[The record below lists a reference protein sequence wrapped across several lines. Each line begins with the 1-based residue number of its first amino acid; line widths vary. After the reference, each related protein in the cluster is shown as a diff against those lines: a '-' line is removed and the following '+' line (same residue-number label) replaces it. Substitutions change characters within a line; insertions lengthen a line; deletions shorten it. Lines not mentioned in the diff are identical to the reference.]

1 MSDAGGAQKRPA
13 LRGGPSLARGG
24 VAPRSQSPALLPR
37 RALPRSQIWASQ
49 LSRLFRDGPLAHLAQ
64 YKKVSSPRRVRA
76 RIPSPVWVLR
86 HLSGKARGL
95 RILSVWK
102 GRATPPGGMDRRPNR
117 GRYSCA
123 NPKVTTTFCIAP
135 CTPISYT
142 SFLCPT
148 AVSRLNG
155 SQSKKPQH
163 SWAMRRFF
171 LSRSVQIRP
180 KSGRDFAKV
189 ILSQA
194 LK

>member
-1 MSDAGGAQKRPA
+1 M
-13 LRGGPSLARGG
+13 ARGG

-64 YKKVSSPRRVRA
+64 YKNVLSPRRVRA

-95 RILSVWK
+95 RILLVWK

-117 GRYSCA
+117 GRYFCA
-123 NPKVTTTFCIAP
+123 NPKVTTTFCISP

-142 SFLCPT
+142 AFLRPT
-148 AVSRLNG
+148 AVSRFIAG
-155 SQSKKPQH
+155 ESAPSIP
-163 SWAMRRFF
+163 
-171 LSRSVQIRP
+171 
-180 KSGRDFAKV
+180 SGLLRLPRLGRQPEESGFRMDDAQF
-189 ILSQA
+189 
-194 LK
+194 